1 MYRINLFF
9 YEMSWFYNFTFSLS
23 NYVFFFGYVYY
34 EIIHPDENFIF
45 AFVIFTIRLKK
56 LNIR

>member
-1 MYRINLFF
+1 MRWAGFITLLFHVQIMF
-9 YEMSWFYNFTFSLS
+9 
-23 NYVFFFGYVYY
+23 FFFGYVYY